1 MAPESRTSLEA
12 SENPLRD
19 CLLAAVSAFRVGR
32 AAEGS
37 SALVQVIDLISQ
49 ALHALQ
55 DEELAEFVLPHLQE
69 ILAAQERGDVLRIA
83 DLLEFELL
91 PAV

>member
-1 MAPESRTSLEA
+1 MAADSRANFED

-19 CLLAAVSAFRVGR
+19 SLLAAVSAFRVGR
-32 AAEGS
+32 TAEGS
-37 SALVQVIDLISQ
+37 TALIQVIDLMSQ
-49 ALHALQ
+49 ALQALQ
-55 DEELAEFVLPHLQE
+55 DEQLAEFVLPHLQE

>member
-1 MAPESRTSLEA
+1 LASETRASFEA

-19 CLLAAVSAFRVGR
+19 SLLAAVSAFRVGR
-32 AAEGS
+32 TAEGS
-37 SALVQVIDLISQ
+37 TALVQVIDFMSQ
-49 ALHALQ
+49 ALQALQ
-55 DEELAEFVLPHLQE
+55 DEELAELVLPHLQE

-91 PAV
+91 PAI